1 MIVIA
6 ERDEAEGLQGSVVGG
21 ANRIQHFSHPS
32 DRTTLDVEGNL
43 DKITLAQ
50 RSGKPQQAAGDGNSL
65 EFCFSALPVFE
76 HDERGN

>member
-1 MIVIA
+1 VIVIA

-21 ANRIQHFSHPS
+21 ANRIKHFSHPS
-32 DRTTLDVEGNL
+32 DRTTLDIEGNL

-65 EFCFSALPVFE
+65 EFCLGALPVFE
-76 HDERGN
+76 QD